1 VASKRVILQMSAPTR
16 HQSGKMTCA
25 MESLSPPLTD
35 ATAADAVRAA
45 ALDEYDVIGRPPEPE
60 LEALVELA
68 ALVCGVPTAVIN
80 LIDET
85 HQHQVAAFGIGP
97 SICTRDDS
105 MCDVTIQ
112 QQSPVVL
119 ADARLDPRFAEN
131 PFVTGAI
138 ASLRFYASS
147 QLRTPAGV
155 TIGTLCVFDAE
166 ERHLT
171 PAQAGA
177 VDALARQIVDTL
189 ELRRR
194 TALLEQSLEEL
205 TRARAELSRSNDQLA
220 AFAGQVSHDLRNP
233 LTAVMGYVQ
242 ELADLPGVAGDP
254 DGRWLA
260 ERAVESAARMHAQ
273 MTELLDYGHVGGR
286 LGSQEVDLG
295 RVAFLVRDDLRDL
308 IRAGGAN
315 LVVHTLP
322 AVRGDEH
329 QLRSVLQNFISNALK
344 FTHPDVPAQVTV
356 SALRGEAGWRVEVA
370 DRGVG
375 VPVGRAAGVFTLFER
390 TGQVDVEG
398 HGIGLATCQRVIE
411 AHGGRIGLDPRDG
424 GGTVARFELPDAAG

>member
-1 VASKRVILQMSAPTR
+1 M
-16 HQSGKMTCA
+16 MTSA
-25 MESLSPPLTD
+25 MESLSPPRTD
-35 ATAADAVRAA
+35 ATAADAARAA
-45 ALDEYDVIGRPPEPE
+45 ALDVYDVIGRPPEPE

-97 SICTRDDS
+97 SICTREDS

-112 QQSPVVL
+112 QQSPIVL
-119 ADARLDPRFAEN
+119 ADARLDPRFARN
-131 PFVTGAI
+131 PFVTGVI

-155 TIGTLCVFDAE
+155 TIGTLCVFDEE

-177 VDALARQIVDTL
+177 VDALARQIVDVL

-194 TALLEQSLEEL
+194 TTLLEQSLEEL
-205 TRARAELSRSNDQLA
+205 TLARAELSRSNDQLA

-242 ELADLPGVAGDP
+242 ELADLPSVAEDP
-254 DGRWLA
+254 EGSWLV
-260 ERAVESAARMHAQ
+260 ERAGQSAARMYAQ

-286 LGSQEVDLG
+286 LGSEEVDLG
-295 RVAFLVRDDLRDL
+295 RLAYLVRDDLGDL
-308 IRAGGAN
+308 IRAGGAEI
-315 LVVHTLP
+315 VIHTLP
-322 AVRGDEH
+322 VVRGDEN
-329 QLRSVLQNFISNALK
+329 QLRSVLQNLISNALK
-344 FTHPDVPAQVTV
+344 FTLPGVPAHVTV
-356 SALRGEAGWRVEVA
+356 SARRGATGMCVEVA

-375 VPVGRAAGVFTLFER
+375 VPVGQAAGVFTLFER
-390 TGQVDVEG
+390 TGQLDVEG
-398 HGIGLATCQRVIE
+398 HGIGLATCRRVIE
-411 AHGGRIGLDPRDG
+411 AHGGRIGLESRDG
-424 GGTVARFELPDAAG
+424 GGTVAWFELPDAAG

>member
-1 VASKRVILQMSAPTR
+1 M
-16 HQSGKMTCA
+16 MTSA
-25 MESLSPPLTD
+25 MESLSPPRTD
-35 ATAADAVRAA
+35 ATAADAARAA
-45 ALDEYDVIGRPPEPE
+45 ALDVYDVIGRPPEPE

-97 SICTRDDS
+97 SICTREDS

-112 QQSPVVL
+112 QQSPIVL
-119 ADARLDPRFAEN
+119 ADARLDPRFARN
-131 PFVTGAI
+131 PFVTGVI

-155 TIGTLCVFDAE
+155 TIGTLCVFDEE

-177 VDALARQIVDTL
+177 VDALARQIVDVL

-194 TALLEQSLEEL
+194 TTLLEQSLEEL
-205 TRARAELSRSNDQLA
+205 TLARAELSRSNDQLA

-233 LTAVMGYVQ
+233 LTEVMGYVQ
-242 ELADLPGVAGDP
+242 ELADLPSVAEDP
-254 DGRWLA
+254 EGSWLV
-260 ERAVESAARMHAQ
+260 ERAGQSAARMYAQ

-286 LGSQEVDLG
+286 LGSEEVDLG
-295 RVAFLVRDDLRDL
+295 RLAYLVRDDLGDL
-308 IRAGGAN
+308 IRAGGAEI
-315 LVVHTLP
+315 VIHTLP
-322 AVRGDEH
+322 VVRGDEN
-329 QLRSVLQNFISNALK
+329 QLRSVLQNLISNALK
-344 FTHPDVPAQVTV
+344 FTLPGVPAHVTV
-356 SALRGEAGWRVEVA
+356 SAWRGATGMRVEVA

-375 VPVGRAAGVFTLFER
+375 VPVGQAAGVFTLFER
-390 TGQVDVEG
+390 TGQLDVEG
-398 HGIGLATCQRVIE
+398 HGIGLATCRRVIE
-411 AHGGRIGLDPRDG
+411 AHGGRIGLESRDG
-424 GGTVARFELPDAAG
+424 GGTVAWFELPDAAG

>member
-1 VASKRVILQMSAPTR
+1 MSAPKR
-16 HQSGKMTCA
+16 HQSGMMTSA

-35 ATAADAVRAA
+35 ATAADAARAA
-45 ALDEYDVIGRPPEPE
+45 ALDEYDVLGRPPEPE

-119 ADARLDPRFAEN
+119 ADARLDPRFAQN
-131 PFVTGAI
+131 PFVTGVI

-147 QLRTPAGV
+147 QLRTPAGI
-155 TIGTLCVFDAE
+155 TIGTLCVFDEE

-177 VDALARQIVDTL
+177 VDALARQIVDIL

-205 TRARAELSRSNDQLA
+205 TLARAELNRSNDQLA

-242 ELADLPGVAGDP
+242 ELADLPSVAEDP
-254 DGRWLA
+254 EGSWLA
-260 ERAVESAARMHAQ
+260 ERAGQSAARMYAQ

-286 LGSQEVDLG
+286 LGSEEVDLG
-295 RVAFLVRDDLRDL
+295 RVAYLVRDDLGDL
-308 IRAGGAN
+308 VRAGGAD
-315 LVVHTLP
+315 LVIHTLP
-322 AVRGDEH
+322 VVRGDEN
-329 QLRSVLQNFISNALK
+329 QLRSVLQNLISNALK
-344 FTHPDVPAQVTV
+344 FTLPGVPARVTV
-356 SALRGEAGWRVEVA
+356 SARRGASGTRVEVA

-375 VPVGRAAGVFTLFER
+375 VPVGQAAGVFTLFER

-398 HGIGLATCQRVIE
+398 HGIGLATCRRVVE
-411 AHGGRIGLDPRDG
+411 AHGGRIGLESRDG
-424 GGTVARFELPDAAG
+424 GGTVAWFELPDNAG

>member
-1 VASKRVILQMSAPTR
+1 M
-16 HQSGKMTCA
+16 MTSA
-25 MESLSPPLTD
+25 MESLSPPRTD
-35 ATAADAVRAA
+35 ATAADAARAA
-45 ALDEYDVIGRPPEPE
+45 ALDVYDVIGRPPEPE

-97 SICTRDDS
+97 SICTREDS

-112 QQSPVVL
+112 QQSPIVL
-119 ADARLDPRFAEN
+119 ADAPLDPRFARN
-131 PFVTGAI
+131 PFVTGVI

-155 TIGTLCVFDAE
+155 TIGTLCVFDEE

-177 VDALARQIVDTL
+177 VDALARQIVDVL

-194 TALLEQSLEEL
+194 TTLLEQSLEEL
-205 TRARAELSRSNDQLA
+205 TLARAELSRSNDQLA

-233 LTAVMGYVQ
+233 LTEVMGYVQ
-242 ELADLPGVAGDP
+242 ELADLPSVAEDP
-254 DGRWLA
+254 EGSWLV
-260 ERAVESAARMHAQ
+260 ERAGQSAARMYAQ

-286 LGSQEVDLG
+286 LGSEEVDLG
-295 RVAFLVRDDLRDL
+295 RLAYLVRDDLGDL
-308 IRAGGAN
+308 IRAGGAEI
-315 LVVHTLP
+315 VIHTLP
-322 AVRGDEH
+322 VVRGDEN
-329 QLRSVLQNFISNALK
+329 QLRSVLQNLISNALK
-344 FTHPDVPAQVTV
+344 FTLPGVPAHVTV
-356 SALRGEAGWRVEVA
+356 SAWRGATGMRVEVA

-375 VPVGRAAGVFTLFER
+375 VPVGHAAGVFTLFER
-390 TGQVDVEG
+390 TGQLDVEG
-398 HGIGLATCQRVIE
+398 HGIGLATCRRVIE
-411 AHGGRIGLDPRDG
+411 AHGGRIGLESRDG
-424 GGTVARFELPDAAG
+424 GGTVAWFELPDAAG

>member
-1 VASKRVILQMSAPTR
+1 M
-16 HQSGKMTCA
+16 MTSA
-25 MESLSPPLTD
+25 MESLSPPRTD
-35 ATAADAVRAA
+35 ATAADAARAA
-45 ALDEYDVIGRPPEPE
+45 ALDVYDVIGRPPEPE

-97 SICTRDDS
+97 SICTREDS

-112 QQSPVVL
+112 QQSPIVL
-119 ADARLDPRFAEN
+119 ADARLDPRFARN
-131 PFVTGAI
+131 PFVTGVI

-155 TIGTLCVFDAE
+155 TIGTLCVFDEE

-177 VDALARQIVDTL
+177 VDALARQIVDVL

-194 TALLEQSLEEL
+194 TTLLEQSLEEL
-205 TRARAELSRSNDQLA
+205 TLARAELSRSNDQLA

-233 LTAVMGYVQ
+233 LTEVMGYVQ
-242 ELADLPGVAGDP
+242 ELADLPSVAEDP
-254 DGRWLA
+254 EGSWLV
-260 ERAVESAARMHAQ
+260 ERAGQSAARMYAQ

-286 LGSQEVDLG
+286 LGSEEVDLG
-295 RVAFLVRDDLRDL
+295 RLAYLVRDDLGDL
-308 IRAGGAN
+308 IRAGGAEI
-315 LVVHTLP
+315 VIHTLP
-322 AVRGDEH
+322 VVRGDEN
-329 QLRSVLQNFISNALK
+329 QLRSVLQNLISNALK
-344 FTHPDVPAQVTV
+344 FTLPGVPAHVTV
-356 SALRGEAGWRVEVA
+356 SAWRGATGMRVEVA

-375 VPVGRAAGVFTLFER
+375 VPVGHAAGVFTLFER
-390 TGQVDVEG
+390 TGQLDVEG
-398 HGIGLATCQRVIE
+398 HGIGLATCRRVIE
-411 AHGGRIGLDPRDG
+411 AHGGRIGLESRDG
-424 GGTVARFELPDAAG
+424 GGTVAWFELPDAAG

>member
-1 VASKRVILQMSAPTR
+1 M
-16 HQSGKMTCA
+16 MTSA
-25 MESLSPPLTD
+25 MESLSPPRTD
-35 ATAADAVRAA
+35 ATAADAARAA
-45 ALDEYDVIGRPPEPE
+45 ALDVYDVIGRPPEPE

-97 SICTRDDS
+97 SICTREDS
-105 MCDVTIQ
+105 MCEVTIQ
-112 QQSPVVL
+112 QQSPIVL
-119 ADARLDPRFAEN
+119 ADARLDPRFARN
-131 PFVTGAI
+131 PFVTGVI

-155 TIGTLCVFDAE
+155 TIGTLCVFDEE

-177 VDALARQIVDTL
+177 VDALARQIVDVL

-194 TALLEQSLEEL
+194 TTLLEQSLEEL
-205 TRARAELSRSNDQLA
+205 TLARAELSRSNDQLA

-242 ELADLPGVAGDP
+242 ELADLPSVAEDP
-254 DGRWLA
+254 EGSWLV
-260 ERAVESAARMHAQ
+260 ERAGQSAARMYAQ

-286 LGSQEVDLG
+286 LGSEEVDLG
-295 RVAFLVRDDLRDL
+295 RLAYLVRDDLGDL
-308 IRAGGAN
+308 IRAGGAEI
-315 LVVHTLP
+315 VIHTLP
-322 AVRGDEH
+322 VVRGDEN
-329 QLRSVLQNFISNALK
+329 QLRSVLQNLISNALK
-344 FTHPDVPAQVTV
+344 FTLPGVPAHVTV
-356 SALRGEAGWRVEVA
+356 SAWRGATGMRVEVA

-375 VPVGRAAGVFTLFER
+375 VPVGQAAGVFTLFER
-390 TGQVDVEG
+390 TGQLDVEG
-398 HGIGLATCQRVIE
+398 HGIGLATCRRVIE
-411 AHGGRIGLDPRDG
+411 AHGGRIGLESRDG
-424 GGTVARFELPDAAG
+424 GGTVAWFELPDAAG

>member
-1 VASKRVILQMSAPTR
+1 M
-16 HQSGKMTCA
+16 MTSA
-25 MESLSPPLTD
+25 MESLSPPRTD
-35 ATAADAVRAA
+35 ATAADAARAA
-45 ALDEYDVIGRPPEPE
+45 ALDVYDVIGRPPEPE

-97 SICTRDDS
+97 SICTREDS

-112 QQSPVVL
+112 QQSPIVL
-119 ADARLDPRFAEN
+119 ADARLDPRFARN
-131 PFVTGAI
+131 PFVTGVI

-155 TIGTLCVFDAE
+155 TIGTLCVFDEE

-177 VDALARQIVDTL
+177 VDALARQIVDVL

-194 TALLEQSLEEL
+194 TTLLEQSLEEL
-205 TRARAELSRSNDQLA
+205 TLARAELSRSNDQLA

-242 ELADLPGVAGDP
+242 ELADLPSVAEDP
-254 DGRWLA
+254 EGSWLV
-260 ERAVESAARMHAQ
+260 ERAGQSAARMYAQ

-286 LGSQEVDLG
+286 LGSEEVDLG
-295 RVAFLVRDDLRDL
+295 RLAYLVRDDLGDL
-308 IRAGGAN
+308 IRAGGAEI
-315 LVVHTLP
+315 VIHTLP
-322 AVRGDEH
+322 VVRGDEN
-329 QLRSVLQNFISNALK
+329 QLRSVLQNLISNALK
-344 FTHPDVPAQVTV
+344 FTLPGVPAHVTV
-356 SALRGEAGWRVEVA
+356 SAWRGATGMRVEVA

-375 VPVGRAAGVFTLFER
+375 VPVGHAAGVFTLFER
-390 TGQVDVEG
+390 TGQLDVEG
-398 HGIGLATCQRVIE
+398 HGIGLATCRRVIE
-411 AHGGRIGLDPRDG
+411 AHGGRIGLESRDG
-424 GGTVARFELPDAAG
+424 GGTVAWFELPDAAG